1 MNHVQQARPRW
12 PQRLRL
18 HCAAEDGIALAE
30 GAQRHQS
37 VEQHL
42 GGARICAQSLRDL
55 RGEGAFP
62 DGGKYVQLQGGE
74 QYATFLKSPGRLD
87 QIG

>member
-1 MNHVQQARPRW
+1 MNHVQQARPRR

-18 HCAAEDGIALAE
+18 HRAAEDGIALAE
-30 GAQRHQS
+30 GAQRHQG

-42 GGARICAQSLRDL
+42 GSARICTQSLRDL

-62 DGGKYVQLQGGE
+62 HGGEYVQLQGGE
-74 QYATFLKSPGRLD
+74 QYATFLESSGRLD